1 MTRALIV
8 LTARQLAGRRRA
20 LFLVILAL
28 IPIAVALFYRF
39 GSDHVDPPP
48 VEFAAHML
56 DALIVA
62 VILPLVALVFGTA
75 ALGAEIEDGT
85 AVHLLTKPIER
96 WRILVVKIGV
106 AAGATLALILPATL
120 LTALITL
127 GGDDPYGLTA
137 GFALAVV
144 VGAIA
149 YSALFVALS
158 IRTSRALL
166 IGLVYVFVWEAI
178 VPTIFDGTR
187 WISIRQYMLGL
198 ADFVSSAPRAALD
211 AELGGAGAILAV
223 LVLVTI
229 SVLIGTR
236 LIRRFEVG
244 ERL

>member
-20 LFLVILAL
+20 FLLVILAV
-28 IPIAVALFYRF
+28 IPIAVALLYRF
-39 GSDHVDPPP
+39 GSDHADPPP
-48 VEFAAHML
+48 VEFAPDML
-56 DALIVA
+56 DALVLA
-62 VILPLVALVFGTA
+62 VVLPLIALVFGTA

-85 AVHLLTKPIER
+85 AIYLLTKPIER
-96 WRILVVKIGV
+96 WRILIVKIGV
-106 AAGATLALILPATL
+106 ATGATLVLTLPATL
-120 LTALITL
+120 IAALITL

-211 AELGGAGAILAV
+211 AELGGGGAILAV

-229 SVLIGTR
+229 SVLVGTR
-236 LIRRFEVG
+236 LIRGFEVG